1 MKNKFFVFFL
11 LPCLLLFFSCDN
23 FTKKDEHESLKQMH
37 LAYAKGFKISFSD
50 NYKKVEVI
58 DPSNGGCEAIY
69 YLVEDE
75 KVEVPSD
82 GEKLKIPIKKI
93 AITSATHVGFIAALN
108 ELHSVKGASSPQ
120 LIYNEEIRTCDK
132 LVNLGD
138 AFNLNF
144 EKLFFLSPEAIT
156 LTLYGG
162 ETEKYKRIKQG
173 GIPILYINEWKEQHP
188 LARAEWIKF
197 FGAIYDKTALADSL
211 FEQAEQRYNT
221 IKQLAK
227 EKTSEKPEVMI
238 GGSFKG
244 TWYVPGGM
252 SFMGN
257 LLKDASCSYV
267 YENDSTT
274 ESIPLSVESVLY
286 HFSQADVW
294 LGAPSETR
302 DMLINFDERNSL
314 FDAVR
319 SGNVYNFFARRT
331 ESGGN
336 DFWETG
342 VVQPDKIL
350 SDFVKIIHPEV
361 TEIDTLFFSRKVD

>member
-1 MKNKFFVFFL
+1 MKNKFFIFFQL
-11 LPCLLLFFSCDN
+11 LCLLLLSSCADFSQ
-23 FTKKDEHESLKQMH
+23 KEEHDAQKQME
-37 LAYAKGFKISFSD
+37 LAYAKGFKIYFSD
-50 NYKKVEVI
+50 NYQKVEII
-58 DPSNGGCEAIY
+58 DTSSGKKRATY

-75 KVEVPSD
+75 NVDVPSD
-82 GEKLKIPIKKI
+82 GEKLQIPIRKI
-93 AITSATHVGFIAALN
+93 AVTSATHIGFINALN
-108 ELHSVKGASSPQ
+108 ELNSVKGLSSPQ
-120 LIYNEEIRTCDK
+120 LIYNEKIRECDT

-144 EKLFFLSPEAIT
+144 EKLFFLYPEAIT
-156 LTLYGG
+156 LTFYGG
-162 ETEKYKRIKQG
+162 ETEKHNRIKQG

-197 FGAIYDKTALADSL
+197 FGAIYNKTALADSL
-211 FEQAEQRYNT
+211 FELTEQRYNAT
-221 IKQLAK
+221 KLLAEK
-227 EKTSEKPEVMI
+227 KTSEKPQVMI
-238 GGSFKG
+238 GGNFKG

-294 LGAPSETR
+294 LGAPSETK
-302 DMLINFDERNSL
+302 DMLINLDERNSL

-336 DFWETG
+336 DFWESG
-342 VVQPDKIL
+342 VVQPEKIL